1 MPPAPRGHQRQSV
14 TNTGAL
20 SLGRPPDT
28 RQAGPPTWHPGQ
40 TPSDPGAAALLQVR
54 LRGMSGHLDAR
65 RPRGASAP
73 VRQMLPARVAP
84 GSRGDARK
92 RTLIDAHAPAGAHA
106 RMHAHTRGRTRAHTC
121 THSRALTP
129 PAPARSSRA
138 PWGLS
143 PPGPSRPA
151 PRPSLRDPEAP
162 QGTGFHGQ
170 IPPSAFRASGA
181 SAGSGRGVAEPLA
194 PSGRSAGLRGR
205 GYYPRTSS
213 PHRSPRLR
221 MGEKSGLPPAP

>member
-1 MPPAPRGHQRQSV
+1 M
-14 TNTGAL
+14 
-20 SLGRPPDT
+20 

-54 LRGMSGHLDAR
+54 LRGMSEHLDAR
-65 RPRGASAP
+65 RSRGASTP
-73 VRQMLPARVAP
+73 VRQMLPEARVAP
-84 GSRGDARK
+84 GSRGGARR

-151 PRPSLRDPEAP
+151 PSLQDPEAP
-162 QGTGFHGQ
+162 QGTGFHLR

-181 SAGSGRGVAEPLA
+181 SAGSGRAGRRAARSCGQIRGVRRQRVISKDQVPPSLPQTQDAREKWA
-194 PSGRSAGLRGR
+194 PSRPLSQELRIHLG
-205 GYYPRTSS
+205 GQ
-213 PHRSPRLR
+213 
-221 MGEKSGLPPAP
+221 GEMRHG